1 MKLYIKQRV
10 FSFADKFDIYDQFGN
25 PVYTVEG
32 KLFSIGKKLY
42 VFDNYNREVA
52 YIEQKVLS
60 FLPRYFVFTNGEQR
74 AEIVK
79 NFTFFRHKYTVE
91 GLGWEVNGNFL
102 AHDYEVTVNGIPVV
116 TITKQ
121 WLSFGDCYELDI
133 ADGEDVILAVSVVL
147 AIDCAMEQA
156 NSNNN

>member
-1 MKLYIKQRV
+1 MKLYIKQKV
-10 FSFADKFDIYDQFGN
+10 FSFTDSFNVYDQWGKTA
-25 PVYTVEG
+25 YTVQG

-42 VFDNYNREVA
+42 VFDTFDREVA

-102 AHDYEVTVNGIPVV
+102 AHDYEVTRAGVPI
-116 TITKQ
+116 IRISKQ

-133 ADGEDVILAVSVVL
+133 ADGEDTVLAVSVVL
-147 AIDCAMEQA
+147 AIDCAMAQA